1 MFVKEGLKDDLK
13 IQEWKYDEV
22 LKYILKP
29 SQMRSKHQV

>member
-22 LKYILKP
+22 LKYILKA
-29 SQMRSKHQV
+29 SQ